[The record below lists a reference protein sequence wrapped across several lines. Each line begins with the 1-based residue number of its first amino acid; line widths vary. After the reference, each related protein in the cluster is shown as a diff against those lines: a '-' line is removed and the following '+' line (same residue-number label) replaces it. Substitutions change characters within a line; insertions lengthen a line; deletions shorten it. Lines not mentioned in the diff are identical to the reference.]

1 MKLAIFGATGKTGQH
16 LVQQALAAGYEV
28 AALVR
33 TPSKLTM
40 QHDHLTIVQGD
51 ILNDVAVETVVKNA
65 DAVISVLGPS
75 SNKPEY
81 LISQGTDKIL
91 AAMKRHGVQRLI
103 ISAGAGVRDPLD
115 KIGMMD
121 KVIGGLLHIV
131 SKNVVEDMKQVVEKV
146 RQSDRDWTIV
156 RVPMLTDDAQQNTLR
171 VGYLGQGV
179 GIRLARADMAAF
191 MLKQLQEAL
200 HIRQAPVISN

>member
-1 MKLAIFGATGKTGQH
+1 MKIAIFGATGKTGQH
-16 LVQQALAAGYEV
+16 LVQQALDADYEV

-33 TPSKLTM
+33 NPAKLTL
-40 QHDHLTIVQGD
+40 QHDHLKVIQGD
-51 ILNDVAVETVVKNA
+51 VLNDAAIETVIKNA
-65 DAVISVLGPS
+65 EAVISVLGPS

-91 AAMKRHGVQRLI
+91 TAMKRHNVQRLI
-103 ISAGAGVRDPLD
+103 ISAGAGVRDPQD
-115 KIGMMD
+115 KIGVMD
-121 KVIGGLLHIV
+121 KVIGGLLHLV

-146 RQSDRDWTIV
+146 RQSDREWTIV
-156 RVPMLTDDAQQNTLR
+156 RVPMLTDDEKQNSLR

-191 MLKQLQEAL
+191 MLKQLQDTAHL
-200 HIRQAPVISN
+200 RQAPVISN